1 MPVKERRVVMI
12 TGSAGN
18 LGLAVARAFLD
29 AHASL
34 VLIDRAP
41 DRLAHLFPE
50 LVNSE
55 DHFLAQS
62 VDLTDANAVAETVDE
77 ALRRFDRIDVL
88 INAAGG
94 YRAGPSV
101 DATPL
106 EDWDFIFNLNVRSI
120 FITSRAV
127 IPAMRRQRRGKII
140 NVASRSALRGEANAA
155 LYSASKSVVVRL
167 TESMAAELRD
177 AGINVNCV
185 LPGIIDTPINRK
197 AMPNGDFSRWVQPE
211 ALAEVIAFL
220 ASDAAREVTGAAVPA
235 RGAKAANGQEQG
247 FARSGGRSF

>member
-62 VDLTDANAVAETVDE
+62 VDLTDATAVAETVDE
-77 ALRRFDRIDVL
+77 ALRQFDRIDVL

-94 YRAGPSV
+94 YRASTSV

-106 EDWDFIFNLNVRSI
+106 EDWDFLFNLNARSI

-127 IPAMRRQRRGKII
+127 IPAMRRQGHGKII

-177 AGINVNCV
+177 AGVNVNCV

-220 ASDAAREVTGAAVPA
+220 ASDAAREVTGAAVPVY
-235 RGAKAANGQEQG
+235 
-247 FARSGGRSF
+247 GRS

>member
-106 EDWDFIFNLNVRSI
+106 EDWDFIFNLNARSI
-120 FITSRAV
+120 FTTSRAV

-177 AGINVNCV
+177 AGVNVNCV

-220 ASDAAREVTGAAVPA
+220 ASDAAREVTGAAVPVY
-235 RGAKAANGQEQG
+235 
-247 FARSGGRSF
+247 GRS

>member
-106 EDWDFIFNLNVRSI
+106 EDWDFIFNLNARSI
-120 FITSRAV
+120 FTTSRAV

-220 ASDAAREVTGAAVPA
+220 ASDAAREVNGAAVPVY
-235 RGAKAANGQEQG
+235 
-247 FARSGGRSF
+247 GRS

>member
-106 EDWDFIFNLNVRSI
+106 EDWDFIFNLNARSI
-120 FITSRAV
+120 FTTSRAV

-177 AGINVNCV
+177 AGVNVNCV

-197 AMPNGDFSRWVQPE
+197 AMPNGDFSHWVQPE

-220 ASDAAREVTGAAVPA
+220 ASDAAREVTGAAVPVY
-235 RGAKAANGQEQG
+235 
-247 FARSGGRSF
+247 GRS

>member
-18 LGLAVARAFLD
+18 LGLAVSRAFLD
-29 AHASL
+29 ARASL

-106 EDWDFIFNLNVRSI
+106 EDWDFIFNLNARSI
-120 FITSRAV
+120 FIASRAV

-220 ASDAAREVTGAAVPA
+220 ASDAAREVTGAAVPVY
-235 RGAKAANGQEQG
+235 
-247 FARSGGRSF
+247 GRS

>member
-106 EDWDFIFNLNVRSI
+106 EDWDFIFNLNARSI
-120 FITSRAV
+120 FTTSRAV

-177 AGINVNCV
+177 AGVNVNCV

-197 AMPNGDFSRWVQPE
+197 AIPDGDFSRWVQPQ
-211 ALAEVIAFL
+211 ALAKVIVFL
-220 ASDAAREVTGAAVPA
+220 ASDAAREITGAAVPVY
-235 RGAKAANGQEQG
+235 
-247 FARSGGRSF
+247 GRS

>member
-1 MPVKERRVVMI
+1 MSSIERRVVMI

-18 LGLAVARAFLD
+18 LGRVVAQTFLE
-29 AHASL
+29 AQASL
-34 VLIDRAP
+34 VLIDRAA

-50 LVNSE
+50 LVNSR

-62 VDLTDANAVAETVDE
+62 VDLTDANAVAETVAE
-77 ALRRFDRIDVL
+77 TLRRFDRIDAL

-94 YRAGPSV
+94 YRAGSSV

-106 EDWDFIFNLNVRSI
+106 EDWEFLFNLNARSVFVI
-120 FITSRAV
+120 SRAV
-127 IPAMRRQRRGKII
+127 IPAMRRQGHGKII

-177 AGINVNCV
+177 AGVNVNCV
-185 LPGIIDTPINRK
+185 LPGIIDTPENRK
-197 AMPNGDFSRWVQPE
+197 AIPEADFTRWVNCGLQM
-211 ALAEVIAFL
+211 
-220 ASDAAREVTGAAVPA
+220 
-235 RGAKAANGQEQG
+235 
-247 FARSGGRSF
+247 

>member
-106 EDWDFIFNLNVRSI
+106 EDWDFIFNLNARSI

-220 ASDAAREVTGAAVPA
+220 ASDAARKVTGAAVPVY
-235 RGAKAANGQEQG
+235 
-247 FARSGGRSF
+247 GRS

>member
-62 VDLTDANAVAETVDE
+62 VDLTDANAVAETVEE

-106 EDWDFIFNLNVRSI
+106 EDWDFIFNLNARSI
-120 FITSRAV
+120 FIASRAV

-177 AGINVNCV
+177 AGVNVNCV

-220 ASDAAREVTGAAVPA
+220 ASDAAREVTGAAVPVY
-235 RGAKAANGQEQG
+235 
-247 FARSGGRSF
+247 GRS

>member
-106 EDWDFIFNLNVRSI
+106 EDWDFIFNLNARSI
-120 FITSRAV
+120 FIASRAV

-177 AGINVNCV
+177 AGVNVNCV

-220 ASDAAREVTGAAVPA
+220 ASDAARKVTGAAVPVY
-235 RGAKAANGQEQG
+235 
-247 FARSGGRSF
+247 GRS

>member
-1 MPVKERRVVMI
+1 MI

-18 LGLAVARAFLD
+18 LGRAVARTFLE
-29 AHASL
+29 AQACL

-50 LVNSE
+50 LVNSQ

-62 VDLTDANAVAETVDE
+62 VDLTDAGAVAETVAE
-77 ALRRFDRIDVL
+77 TLRRFDRIDVL

-94 YRAGPSV
+94 YRAGSSV

-106 EDWDFIFNLNVRSI
+106 EDWDFLFNLNARSVFVI
-120 FITSRAV
+120 SRAV
-127 IPAMRRQRRGKII
+127 TPAMRRQGHGKII
-140 NVASRSALRGEANAA
+140 NVASRSALKGEANAA

-177 AGINVNCV
+177 VGVNVNCV
-185 LPGIIDTPINRK
+185 LPGIIDTPENRK
-197 AMPNGDFSRWVQPE
+197 AIPGVDFTRWVAPE
-211 ALAEVIAFL
+211 SLAQVIVFL
-220 ASDAAREVTGAAVPA
+220 ASDAAREITGAAVPVY
-235 RGAKAANGQEQG
+235 
-247 FARSGGRSF
+247 GRS

>member
-1 MPVKERRVVMI
+1 MI

-18 LGLAVARAFLD
+18 LGLAVARAFLN
-29 AHASL
+29 AHASV

-41 DRLAHLFPE
+41 DRLAQLFPE

-62 VDLTDANAVAETVDE
+62 VDLTDANAVAGTVDE
-77 ALRRFDRIDVL
+77 ALRQFDRIDVL

-106 EDWDFIFNLNVRSI
+106 EDWDFLFNLNARSI

-127 IPAMRRQRRGKII
+127 IPAMRRQGRGKII

-177 AGINVNCV
+177 AGVNVNCV

-197 AMPNGDFSRWVQPE
+197 AIPDADFSGWVKPE
-211 ALAEVIAFL
+211 ALADVIAFL
-220 ASDAAREVTGAAVPA
+220 ASDAAREITGAAVPVY
-235 RGAKAANGQEQG
+235 
-247 FARSGGRSF
+247 GRS

>member
-106 EDWDFIFNLNVRSI
+106 EDWDFIFNLNARSI

-220 ASDAAREVTGAAVPA
+220 ASDAAREVTGAAVPVY
-235 RGAKAANGQEQG
+235 
-247 FARSGGRSF
+247 GRS

>member
-41 DRLAHLFPE
+41 DRLAHLFPV

-106 EDWDFIFNLNVRSI
+106 EDWDFIFNLNARSI

-177 AGINVNCV
+177 AGVNVNCV

-220 ASDAAREVTGAAVPA
+220 ASDAAREVTGAAVPVY
-235 RGAKAANGQEQG
+235 
-247 FARSGGRSF
+247 GRS

>member
-1 MPVKERRVVMI
+1 MI

-106 EDWDFIFNLNVRSI
+106 EDWDFIFNLNARSI

-127 IPAMRRQRRGKII
+127 IPAMRRQRHGQII

-177 AGINVNCV
+177 AGVNVNCV

-220 ASDAAREVTGAAVPA
+220 ASDAAREVTGAAVPVY
-235 RGAKAANGQEQG
+235 
-247 FARSGGRSF
+247 GRS

>member
-106 EDWDFIFNLNVRSI
+106 EDWDFIFNLNARSI

-127 IPAMRRQRRGKII
+127 IPAMRRQGRGKII

-177 AGINVNCV
+177 AGVNVNCV

-220 ASDAAREVTGAAVPA
+220 ASDAAREVNGAAVPVY
-235 RGAKAANGQEQG
+235 
-247 FARSGGRSF
+247 GRS

>member
-1 MPVKERRVVMI
+1 MI

-18 LGLAVARAFLD
+18 LGLAVARAFLEV
-29 AHASL
+29 HASL

-77 ALRRFDRIDVL
+77 ALRKFDRIDVL

-106 EDWDFIFNLNVRSI
+106 EDWDFIFNLNARSI

-127 IPAMRRQRRGKII
+127 TPAMRRQGQGKII

-177 AGINVNCV
+177 AGVNVNCV

-197 AMPNGDFSRWVQPE
+197 AMPNADFSRWVQPE

-220 ASDAAREVTGAAVPA
+220 ASDAAREVTGAAVPVY
-235 RGAKAANGQEQG
+235 
-247 FARSGGRSF
+247 GRS

>member
-106 EDWDFIFNLNVRSI
+106 EDWDFIFNLNARSI
-120 FITSRAV
+120 FIASRAV

-177 AGINVNCV
+177 AGVNVNCV

-220 ASDAAREVTGAAVPA
+220 ASDAAREVTGAAVPVY
-235 RGAKAANGQEQG
+235 
-247 FARSGGRSF
+247 GRS

>member
-62 VDLTDANAVAETVDE
+62 VDLTDANAVAETVEE

-106 EDWDFIFNLNVRSI
+106 EDWDFIFNLNARSI
-120 FITSRAV
+120 FTTSRAV

-177 AGINVNCV
+177 AGVNVNCV

-220 ASDAAREVTGAAVPA
+220 ASDAAREVTGAAVPVY
-235 RGAKAANGQEQG
+235 
-247 FARSGGRSF
+247 GRS